1 MIEVRAS
8 VCIQRP
14 IAEVFGVISDFENNP
29 RWQSGMVEAKFT
41 SDGQLRVGS
50 TYDQVAKFLG
60 RRVLSSFEV
69 IALEPDH
76 LIKITSTS
84 GSFAITV
91 TRITEALDGGT
102 QVTAIVQGDA
112 GGFFKLAE
120 PLLARLVQRS
130 VSKDYVN
137 LKRLLEADDGHRV

>member
-1 MIEVRAS
+1 M
-8 VCIQRP
+8 
-14 IAEVFGVISDFENNP
+14 
-29 RWQSGMVEAKFT
+29 
-41 SDGQLRVGS
+41 
-50 TYDQVAKFLG
+50 G

-84 GSFAITV
+84 GSFSITV
-91 TRITEALDGGT
+91 TRSAEPLNGGT
-102 QVTAIVQGDA
+102 NVTAIVQGNA
-112 GGFFKLAE
+112 SGFFKLAE

-137 LKRLLEADDGHRV
+137 LKLLLEADDGPRV

>member
-8 VCIQRP
+8 VFIQRP
-14 IAEVFGVISDFENNP
+14 IAEVFAVISDFENNP

-41 SDGQLRVGS
+41 SDGPLRVGS
-50 TYDQVAKFLG
+50 TYVQVAKFLG

-69 IALEPDH
+69 IALEPEH
-76 LIKITSTS
+76 MITITSTS
-84 GSFAITV
+84 GAFPISV
-91 TRITEALDGGT
+91 TRITEPLNGGT

-130 VSKDYVN
+130 VSKDYAN

>member
-8 VCIQRP
+8 VVIQRP
-14 IAEVFGVISDFENNP
+14 NAEVFGVISDFENNP
-29 RWQSGMVEAKFT
+29 RWQSGMVEARFT
-41 SDGQLRVGS
+41 SDGPLRVGS
-50 TYDQVAKFLG
+50 TYDQVATFLG

-84 GSFAITV
+84 GSFSITV
-91 TRITEALDGGT
+91 TRSTEPVEGGT
-102 QVTAIVQGDA
+102 NVTAIVQGDA
-112 GGFFKLAE
+112 RGFFKLAE
-120 PLLARLVQRS
+120 PLLAKLVQRS

-137 LKRLLEADDGHRV
+137 LKQLLESDDGHRV

>member
-8 VCIQRP
+8 VFIQRP
-14 IAEVFGVISDFENNP
+14 IAEVFDIISDFENNP

-41 SDGQLRVGS
+41 SGGPLRVGT

-60 RRVLSSFEV
+60 RRVISSFEV
-69 IALEPDH
+69 IALEPER

-84 GSFAITV
+84 GSFQITV
-91 TRITEALDGGT
+91 TRITEPLEGGA

-130 VSKDYVN
+130 VSKDYAN
-137 LKRLLEADDGHRV
+137 LKRLLEADNGDGF